1 MKKFVRSKYLSM
13 KCVKKLLY
21 VVSGLGILVACQ
33 QEPGYR
39 IIGSIPGTPDGMKVY
54 LYDWNIPV
62 DSSVVKDGKF
72 VLTGKVEVPVRYQLW
87 VDLSPD
93 KDEDFEIYSC
103 VIQIY
108 ATRLLLSILWHLD

>member
-54 LYDWNIPV
+54 FVRLEYPRGFKRGERWKICV
-62 DSSVVKDGKF
+62 DGKSRGACT
-72 VLTGKVEVPVRYQLW
+72 LPVMG
-87 VDLSPD
+87 
-93 KDEDFEIYSC
+93 
-103 VIQIY
+103 
-108 ATRLLLSILWHLD
+108 

>member
-62 DSSVVKDGKF
+62 DSSVVKDGKYQSF
-72 VLTGKVEVPVRYQLW
+72 RYFS
-87 VDLSPD
+87 V
-93 KDEDFEIYSC
+93 
-103 VIQIY
+103 
-108 ATRLLLSILWHLD
+108 

>member
-39 IIGSIPGTPDGMKVY
+39 IIG
-54 LYDWNIPV
+54 WNSRWDEGIFVRLEYPRGFKRGERWKICV
-62 DSSVVKDGKF
+62 DGKSRGACT
-72 VLTGKVEVPVRYQLW
+72 LPVMG
-87 VDLSPD
+87 
-93 KDEDFEIYSC
+93 
-103 VIQIY
+103 
-108 ATRLLLSILWHLD
+108 